1 MIEFPEFHSHSLLKG
16 GHRQTLAGFL
26 FRGVGYSAGREQHSI
41 DLPDGDRLI
50 LHDDQPALWPI
61 DGPVALLLHGLAGC
75 HGSAYMVRVGAKLNA
90 RGVRVFRLDHRGCG
104 AGTELAR
111 FPYNAGRSE
120 DVRAAFQRIRAICPG
135 SASAIVGF
143 SLSGNMLL
151 KMLGEDGAA
160 ASDAG
165 SDNSSPTCAVAVN
178 PPVNLALCGEALRRR
193 ENRLYERHFVK
204 LLGKQVEQ
212 RVSRFP
218 DAPRPTWSSLPI
230 RLRDFDDG
238 YTAPAS
244 GFDGV
249 EDYYARCSG
258 EQFVESI
265 RTPTLVLTA
274 RDDPLIPVDS
284 FESLST
290 EHVAVV
296 IAPHG
301 GHLGY
306 IGQRNGDPDR
316 RWMDWRIVDWLERH
330 LV

>member
-1 MIEFPEFHSHSLLKG
+1 MIEFPEFRSHALLKG
-16 GHRQTLAGFL
+16 GHRQTLIGFL
-26 FRGVGYSAGREQHSI
+26 FRGVGYSAGRKQHSI
-41 DLPDGDRLI
+41 ELPDGDRLI
-50 LHDDQPALWPI
+50 LHDDQPESWQCG
-61 DGPVALLLHGLAGC
+61 DSVALLLHGLAGC
-75 HGSAYMVRVGAKLNA
+75 HGSAYMVRVGEKLNA

-104 AGTELAR
+104 AGTDLAR

-120 DVRAAFQRIRAICPG
+120 DVRAAFLKVRALCPG
-135 SASAIVGF
+135 SPSAIVGF

-151 KMLGEDGAA
+151 KMLGEDSSAA
-160 ASDAG
+160 GDAG
-165 SDNSSPTCAVAVN
+165 SERATPTCAVAVN
-178 PPVNLALCGEALRRR
+178 PPVDLALCGEALRRR

-204 LLGKQVEQ
+204 LLGKQVDQ
-212 RVSRFP
+212 RVARFP
-218 DAPRPTWSSLPI
+218 DAPRPKWSSLPD

-249 EDYYARCSG
+249 EDYYERCSG
-258 EQFVESI
+258 EQFVKSI
-265 RTPTLVLTA
+265 RVPTLVLTA
-274 RDDPLIPVDS
+274 RDDPLIPVQS

-290 EHVAVV
+290 EHVAAV

-306 IGQRNGDPDR
+306 IGTRNGDPDR

-330 LV
+330 LD